1 MNNINRRSFVISAAA
16 AGAAFGI
23 KAPIEIFGSH
33 AHAQGANP
41 LGISPALADQGFAKF
56 NVGGIEVIQI
66 YDGHWEKAHDEK
78 FIRNATLD
86 ETKAAL
92 KKGGVTDAFVP
103 ITFTITAVR
112 FGGRTIMFDSSTG
125 GQLAPTA
132 GRLVSKNLAAAGI
145 KPEEISA
152 IVVTHFHPDHIW
164 GLMAKDTNAQLYPN
178 VEIIVPEA
186 EYKHFTQDGLVDKV
200 PEGAKG
206 MVRRIQATFPTWKN
220 VKQAAAGT
228 EVTSGIRSIAT
239 HGHTPG
245 HTSYVVTSG
254 SDTLIVGGDVTNIQ
268 ALNLANPGWHLVF
281 DANPAL
287 AEEGRRK
294 LYDQAVVDKSVITGY
309 HWGLPGA
316 GTLQKDGNGYALVP
330 VKV

>member
-1 MNNINRRSFVISAAA
+1 MTEITRRSFVLSAAA
-16 AGAAFGI
+16 AGAAFGL
-23 KAPIEIFGSH
+23 KGPLEIFGSA

-41 LGISPALADQGFAKF
+41 IGPPQSLVDQGFAKF
-56 NVGGIEVIQI
+56 KVGEIEVIQV

-92 KKGGVTDAFVP
+92 KKASLTDAFVP
-103 ITFTITAVR
+103 IPFTITVVR
-112 FGGRTIMFDSSTG
+112 VGARTIMFDSSTG

-132 GRLVSKNLAAAGI
+132 GRLVAKNLAAAGVQASD
-145 KPEEISA
+145 IST
-152 IVVTHFHPDHIW
+152 IIVTHYHPDHIW
-164 GLMAKDTNAQLYPN
+164 GLMAKDTNAQIYPN
-178 VEIIVPEA
+178 AEIIVPEA
-186 EYKHFTQDGLVDKV
+186 EHKHWSAPELVEKV
-200 PEGAKG
+200 PEGARG
-206 MVRRIQATFPTWKN
+206 NVRRIQSTISTWKN
-220 VKQAAAGT
+220 VKPAAAGT
-228 EVTSGIRSIAT
+228 EVTAGVRSIAT

-254 SDTLIVGGDVTNIQ
+254 SGSLVVSGDVTNIP
-268 ALNLANPGWHLVF
+268 ALNMTNPGWQLVF
-281 DANPAL
+281 DGNPAA

-294 LYDQAVVDKSVITGY
+294 LMEQVVADKSVMTGY

-316 GTLQKDGNGYALVP
+316 GTIQKDGSGYALVP